1 MIREARPDDMNDLLI
16 LWNEMMDSHVGM
28 HPDFRISKN
37 ADMAMA
43 SNFTSLFNDA
53 TSTIFVAEEDN
64 KVVGMLIAQ
73 SRVGLP
79 YTQTEKTGY
88 FRDVSVTKSFRRSG
102 IGKKLVKAGIKFLI
116 SLDVEYIDLITGS
129 NNEESNEFWEKMGF
143 GETLKIRSLLLSP
156 ELTQDESESKDK
168 RE

>member
-1 MIREARPDDMNDLLI
+1 MIRKARPDDMNDLLI
-16 LWNEMMDSHVGM
+16 LWNEMMDSHNGM
-28 HPDFRISKN
+28 HPDFRISKK

-43 SNFTSLFNDA
+43 SNFSDLFDDT

-64 KVVGMLIAQ
+64 KVIGMLIAQ

-88 FRDVSVTKSFRRSG
+88 FRDVSVTKSFRRTG
-102 IGKKLVKAGIKFLI
+102 IGKTLVEAGIKFLT

-129 NNEESNEFWEKMGF
+129 ENEGSNEFWKKMGF

-156 ELTQDESESKDK
+156 ELTKNKLDSKDK
-168 RE
+168 

>member
-1 MIREARPDDMNDLLI
+1 MIRKARTDDMNDLLF
-16 LWNEMMDSHVGM
+16 LWNEMMGSHLGM

-43 SNFTSLFNDA
+43 SNFTNLFDDT
-53 TSTIFVAEEDN
+53 TSTILVAEEDN

-79 YTQTEKTGY
+79 YTRTEKTGY
-88 FRDVSVTKSFRRSG
+88 FRDVSVTKSFRGMG
-102 IGKKLVKAGIKFLI
+102 IGKKLVEAGIKFLV

-129 NNEESNEFWEKMGF
+129 DNEKSNEFWEKMGF
-143 GETLKIRSLLLSP
+143 EETLKIRSLLLSP
-156 ELTQDESESKDK
+156 ELTKNRSESKDK
-168 RE
+168 